1 MFLAA
6 NPYFQRRFSHHDNLL
21 RNFQS
26 AIMSVSTV
34 GNLGSMLVLTKLQ
47 ARANYPRR
55 IAAALTL
62 NIAVFT
68 LLALSTKLFLGVSA
82 GVYFAFLMAMVLS
95 ASLAAGLC
103 QNGVF
108 AYVAGFGREEYTQ
121 GIMTGQGIAGV
132 LPCIAQIVS
141 VLSVP
146 PHKENERADD
156 GSEPQ
161 QSSTSAF
168 AYFLTASVISGL
180 ALLAFT
186 YLQRIHS
193 TSVKLDSSISSLPSR
208 TTERKSIPLTHL
220 FKKLTWLATAVFLTF
235 VVTMFFP
242 VFTQTILSTHVPSSS
257 ARLFQPPSFIPLA
270 FLFWNTGDLLGRTL
284 PALPSLRLTAYP
296 KLLFILSI
304 ARAAFVPLY
313 LLCNIAGKGA
323 VVPSDFFY
331 LVVVQFCFGVSNG
344 YLGSSCMMGF
354 AEYVEPE
361 EAEAAGGFMSLC
373 LVGGLTAGSLLSFFA
388 AQAVSV

>member
-55 IAAALTL
+55 IAASLIL

-82 GVYFAFLMAMVLS
+82 GVYFAFLMTMVLS

-121 GIMTGQGIAGV
+121 GIMVGQGIAGV

-146 PHKENERADD
+146 PHKEKERGAD
-156 GSEPQ
+156 SPQ

-168 AYFLTASVISGL
+168 AYFLTATLISAL

-193 TSVKLDSSISSLPSR
+193 SSIKLDSSTPSLPASR
-208 TTERKSIPLTHL
+208 ERKSIPLTHL
-220 FKKLTWLATAVFLTF
+220 FKKLTWLATAIFLTF

-242 VFTQTILSTHVPSSS
+242 VFTQSILSTHVPSS

-284 PALPSLRLTAYP
+284 PAIPSLRLTAYP
-296 KLLFILSI
+296 KLLFVLSI

-313 LLCNIAGKGA
+313 LLCNIGGKGA
-323 VVPSDFFY
+323 VVSSDFFY
-331 LVVVQFCFGVSNG
+331 LVVVQFCFGISNG

-354 AEYVEPE
+354 AEYVSEE

-388 AQAVSV
+388 AQAISI